1 VAALVIA
8 WLAQSPPLLLL
19 GLFFL
24 ASMLGWLLGYLPQ
37 RSLSRSIILQA
48 AQQQRQLEDQLSDSV
63 KQYAQLQQRNT
74 ALQVELSAGRER
86 IHGLL
91 RLEPK
96 LSDRDELIQR
106 LQIDKGMLKTE
117 VRELQVRSEAE
128 QLHHAEKLALLEQA
142 SERLEQQFA
151 HLGQQI
157 FEDNSRKFGSQ
168 QQEKMQGLLQPLR
181 DQLGDFRRRV
191 DDVYDRESRD
201 RQGLVE
207 QISQLKQLN
216 LQMSRDA
223 INLTNALKGENKTQG
238 NWGELV
244 LERILEESGLRRG
257 YEYDVQ
263 LSTQAEAGRRLQ
275 PDVVIHLPEDKSII
289 VDAKVSLVAY
299 ERYCSSDQ
307 PSVQQAALREHLGSI
322 KRHIK
327 GLSEKGYESL
337 PAVRSLDF
345 VLLFIPIESAFLTAI
360 EQDRQLFG
368 DAFERNILLVSPSTL
383 LVTLRTI
390 SNIWRYEK
398 QSVNAQEIAKRGGEL
413 FDKFVGFVDSLE
425 DVGKHIELSQR
436 SYDIAMNRL
445 ASGKG
450 NLINRAAELKSLG
463 IRAKKN
469 LPATLLDK
477 AQVAVEA
484 KHSGANST
492 EVKSAKGIT
501 ERPDLDAIEK
511 T

>member
-1 VAALVIA
+1 MAALVDIGF
-8 WLAQSPPLLLL
+8 AQSPRLLQWGLL
-19 GLFFL
+19 VTAVLF
-24 ASMLGWLLGYLPQ
+24 GWLLGYLPQ
-37 RSLSRSIILQA
+37 RNARRA
-48 AQQQRQLEDQLSDSV
+48 ALLQQQRLEDQYSSLSSQHD
-63 KQYAQLQQRNT
+63 ALQQRNV
-74 ALQVELSAGRER
+74 ALQVELSGSRER

-91 RLEPK
+91 RLESQ
-96 LSDRDELIQR
+96 LDDRDEQLQR
-106 LQIDKGMLKTE
+106 LQLDKGALQTQ
-117 VRELQVRSEAE
+117 VRELQVRAEAE
-128 QLHHAEKLALLEQA
+128 QRHHAEKLIMLEQA
-142 SERLEQQFA
+142 GDRMQQQFA

-157 FEDNSRKFGSQ
+157 FDDNSRKFGSQ
-168 QQEKMQGLLQPLR
+168 QQEKIQHLLQPLR

-201 RQGLVE
+201 RRGLAE
-207 QISQLKQLN
+207 QVSQLKALN
-216 LQMSRDA
+216 LQMSQDA

-257 YEYDVQ
+257 YEYELQ
-263 LSTQAEAGRRLQ
+263 LSAQDDSGRRFQ
-275 PDVVIHLPEDKSII
+275 PDVVIHLPERKDIV

-299 ERYCSSDQ
+299 ERYCSSADEAG
-307 PSVQQAALREHLGSI
+307 QQAALREHLGSL

-327 GLSEKGYESL
+327 GLSDKAYESL

-413 FDKFVGFVDSLE
+413 HDKFVGFVTALE
-425 DVGKHIELSQR
+425 DVGRHIDQSR
-436 SYDIAMNRL
+436 RAYDTALNRL
-445 ASGKG
+445 SSGKG
-450 NLINRAAELKSLG
+450 NLVNRAAELKKLG
-463 IRAKKN
+463 VSAKRA
-469 LPATLLDK
+469 LPGALVDK
-477 AQVAVEA
+477 ASAADTDPAYRSSVSESVDLQVFE
-484 KHSGANST
+484 
-492 EVKSAKGIT
+492 
-501 ERPDLDAIEK
+501 
-511 T
+511 